1 VKGSIQRRLISITGL
16 VLVVFLT
23 ATGWVLDRTY
33 SASIHQGAEE
43 QLKLVIYA
51 LMGVAEEEGE
61 SLVFNQSLADPR
73 LAQAQ
78 SGLYAIVIDD
88 LKRTLW
94 SSSSLQSIGTSDV
107 FDFAP
112 PQDLA
117 PGIFSFAKI
126 AVPKPRFQLSYAV
139 IWEGIEPSKVT
150 FTAIVDQAPYLEA
163 IDDFR
168 QNLWLGLGGAT
179 VFFVLAQLLALRW
192 GLRPLLAMQLEVR
205 QLEQGTRRELS
216 RAYPIEL
223 SRLAENLQRYV
234 THEQSQRSRYR
245 QSLDNL
251 AHSLKTPLTV
261 LRNAALESV
270 VDKNLLANQI
280 DLMQDTVNRQLAR
293 VVVTAPTI
301 PNTQV
306 DVSLVVRKIV
316 RTLEVAFPNIDL
328 LFEAHTQTQLL
339 IDEGDLLEVLG
350 NVMENACKYGKYS
363 VRIIVDQAANTS
375 LLGRGIEISVED
387 DGQGIPQA
395 MREEVLDRGSR
406 LDTQQ
411 SGQGIG
417 LAVAKELVTLY
428 QGALTIAD
436 SNMGGAKIS
445 LFFPLKG

>member
-1 VKGSIQRRLISITGL
+1 
-16 VLVVFLT
+16 
-23 ATGWVLDRTY
+23 
-33 SASIHQGAEE
+33 
-43 QLKLVIYA
+43 
-51 LMGVAEEEGE
+51 
-61 SLVFNQSLADPR
+61 
-73 LAQAQ
+73 
-78 SGLYAIVIDD
+78 
-88 LKRTLW
+88 
-94 SSSSLQSIGTSDV
+94 
-107 FDFAP
+107 
-112 PQDLA
+112 
-117 PGIFSFAKI
+117 
-126 AVPKPRFQLSYAV
+126 
-139 IWEGIEPSKVT
+139 
-150 FTAIVDQAPYLEA
+150 
-163 IDDFR
+163 
-168 QNLWLGLGGAT
+168 
-179 VFFVLAQLLALRW
+179 
-192 GLRPLLAMQLEVR
+192 
-205 QLEQGTRRELS
+205 
-216 RAYPIEL
+216 
-223 SRLAENLQRYV
+223 
-234 THEQSQRSRYR
+234 
-245 QSLDNL
+245 
-251 AHSLKTPLTV
+251 V
-261 LRNAALESV
+261 LRNASLESI
-270 VDKNLLANQI
+270 VDKNLVASQI

-328 LFEAHTQTQLL
+328 LFEAHTQAQLL

-363 VRIIVDQAANTS
+363 VRIIVHQAANTS

-428 QGALTIAD
+428 QGAITIAD